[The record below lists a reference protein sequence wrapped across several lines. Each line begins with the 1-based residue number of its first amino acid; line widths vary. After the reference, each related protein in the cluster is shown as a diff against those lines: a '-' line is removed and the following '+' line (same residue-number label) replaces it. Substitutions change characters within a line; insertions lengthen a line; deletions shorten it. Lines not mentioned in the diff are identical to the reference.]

1 MLNPLCPDGADRTS
15 TIWLDELSDSGRTA
29 GSAPSLSP
37 CYSSSEGRGPD
48 SKTPN
53 ERNAQHGITSH
64 SNSWQISLRSA
75 GRRRPFG
82 QVGGGGNVTK
92 PGLPSW
98 GREVYLPTTST
109 PPGHRTQSSGAWVK
123 MGGAP
128 QTQTKG
134 LGGAPPP
141 RQGWEGREG
150 REKKKVMYFSIFI
163 VYIWM
168 LICKGTETRFEF
180 QVWTACDVVGG
191 GWK

>member
-98 GREVYLPTTST
+98 GREVYLPQH
-109 PPGHRTQSSGAWVK
+109 PPHRVTGHSPVEPESRWVELHK
-123 MGGAP
+123 HR
-128 QTQTKG
+128 QKVWV
-134 LGGAPPP
+134 APPHP
-141 RQGWEGREG
+141 VRVGRG
-150 REKKKVMYFSIFI
+150 GKGGKKKKSCIFL
-163 VYIWM
+163 Y
-168 LICKGTETRFEF
+168 LLFTYGC
-180 QVWTACDVVGG
+180 
-191 GWK
+191 